1 MASGSASR
9 CPRSPSCRS
18 SGDLPRRISRI
29 VRPLSGSGETSPLLV
44 QPLARVAAAMLIQSA
59 KFRIAFHS
67 QSRFRITVVQTAAV
81 WLFVDEH
88 LLLYMYHH
96 FPPGW
101 NINRIERLA
110 KMPLQPL
117 I

>member
-1 MASGSASR
+1 M
-9 CPRSPSCRS
+9 
-18 SGDLPRRISRI
+18 
-29 VRPLSGSGETSPLLV
+29 
-44 QPLARVAAAMLIQSA
+44 
-59 KFRIAFHS
+59 
-67 QSRFRITVVQTAAV
+67 VQTAAV

-96 FPPGW
+96 FPAGW
-101 NINRIERLA
+101 NINRVERLA